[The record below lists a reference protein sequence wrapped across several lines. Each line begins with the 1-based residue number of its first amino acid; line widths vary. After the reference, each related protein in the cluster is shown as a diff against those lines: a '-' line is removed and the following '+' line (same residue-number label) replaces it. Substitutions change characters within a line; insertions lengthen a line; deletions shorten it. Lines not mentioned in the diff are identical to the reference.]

1 MQRSPFH
8 RGADDGNLPLA
19 KKQCTALFFPLRLRA
34 LGARLRGTLNR
45 FPPENNFGPS
55 ERTASTGPRANLRSR
70 FAWEEDERRR
80 DEESPGQSR
89 GFRTDRSPRGR
100 GADDGNRTHTASL
113 GSWSSTTKLHLR
125 SWKDGYEYTTIRR
138 ESQFFFAAARKWL
151 CAPPPLF
158 SWRSPSGRKAAARR
172 PPR

>member
-34 LGARLRGTLNR
+34 FGARLRGTLNR
-45 FPPENNFGPS
+45 FPPENNFGLPFWAA
-55 ERTASTGPRANLRSR
+55 RNY
-70 FAWEEDERRR
+70 
-80 DEESPGQSR
+80 
-89 GFRTDRSPRGR
+89 

-125 SWKDGYEYTTIRR
+125 SWKDDYEYTTIRR
-138 ESQFFFAAARKWL
+138 ESQFFFAAARK
-151 CAPPPLF
+151 
-158 SWRSPSGRKAAARR
+158 
-172 PPR
+172 